1 MPDKSAT
8 KPRTSRPSAK
18 REEGAAGVARPPAPD
33 KLTLRAYNVGF
44 GDCFLLT
51 FHYPDFNRRVLI
63 DFGSTSAPPKADA
76 KYMLNVALDIREQC
90 RDAGGAAKLDAV
102 VVTHRHSDHIS
113 GFSTKGDGTGK
124 IIASLKPDVV
134 IQPWTE
140 DPNAQPDAT
149 SATTTTYTGGKPDA
163 KAFIATLKS
172 MQAVAAAVARE
183 SRNPHLGLGKKSAE
197 QLHFLGDDNLTNK
210 SAVENLMQ
218 MGQAARAAYV
228 NCGSV
233 SGLEAVLPGVTV
245 RVLGPPTLVQT
256 EAIRKE
262 RARDPQEFWQFC
274 AYWRFQA
281 GAGASPAGAR
291 VFPGAPVYSQEK
303 MPPRT
308 RWFVSRAQKVRA
320 SELLQL
326 VRELDTAM
334 NNTSVILLFE
344 AGGKKLLFPG
354 DAQIENWAYALHQ
367 PQFQELLKDVLVYKV
382 GHHGSLN
389 ATPQSL
395 WALFARKRE
404 QEAPG
409 RLQTVLST
417 KPGKHGSVQS
427 DTEVPRRTLVA
438 ELQKESDFFSTQTL
452 PKAEICK
459 QFEFD
464 LGRQMEDGGPTT
476 QPAAKRG
483 LTGKAHA

>member
-1 MPDKSAT
+1 MPKKS
-8 KPRTSRPSAK
+8 TSQTS
-18 REEGAAGVARPPAPD
+18 PAPD

-63 DFGSTSAPPKADA
+63 DFGSSSAPKNADA
-76 KYMLNVALDIREQC
+76 QYMRNIALDIREQC
-90 RDAGGAAKLDAV
+90 RDAGGTAKLDAV
-102 VVTHRHSDHIS
+102 VVTHRHSDHLS
-113 GFSTKGDGTGK
+113 GFSTMGDAPGK

-140 DPNAQPDAT
+140 DPDAPVDAT
-149 SATTTTYTGGKPDA
+149 AAPATAYTGGKPDA
-163 KAFIATLKS
+163 KTFVASLRN
-172 MQAVAAAVARE
+172 MQAVAEAVTRE
-183 SRNPHLGLGKKSAE
+183 SQNPNLGLGKKSAE
-197 QLHFLGDDNLTNK
+197 QMHFLGEVNLANK
-210 SAVENLMQ
+210 SAVDNLMQ
-218 MGQAARAAYV
+218 MGRGARAAYV

-233 SGLEAVLPGVTV
+233 SGLEAVLPGVKV
-245 RVLGPPTLVQT
+245 HVLGPPTLEQT
-256 EAIRKE
+256 DAIRKE
-262 RARDPQEFWQFC
+262 RSRDPQEFWQFC

-281 GAGASPAGAR
+281 GASASPAGAL
-291 VFPGAPVYSQEK
+291 VFPDAAVYGEKK

-320 SELLQL
+320 GALLEI

-344 AGGKKLLFPG
+344 AGGTKLLFPG
-354 DAQIENWAYALHQ
+354 DAQIENWAYALQQ
-367 PQFQELLKDVLVYKV
+367 PQFQDLLKDVLVYKV

-417 KPGKHGSVQS
+417 KSGKHGSVQS
-427 DTEVPRRTLVA
+427 NTEVPRRTLVA
-438 ELQKESDFFSTQTL
+438 ELQKESDCFSTQTL
-452 PKAEICK
+452 PKAGICRE
-459 QFEFD
+459 FEFD
-464 LGRQMEDGGPTT
+464 FGRRMENGGPRT
-476 QPAAKRG
+476 
-483 LTGKAHA
+483 